1 MIAWMSEETNRVI
14 DKFGLAVYGY
24 HCDNAD
30 DARMK
35 VERGDDC
42 FLLILGDVRHLT
54 PYEINRRFYAAIR
67 GIDALSDVCD
77 ELREQFRKGDAA

>member
-1 MIAWMSEETNRVI
+1 MIAWMSEETRRTI
-14 DKFGLAVYGY
+14 DEYRLAVYGY

-30 DARMK
+30 DARMV
-35 VERGDDC
+35 VERGDDTYI
-42 FLLILGDVRHLT
+42 LILGDVRHLT
-54 PYEINRRFYAAIR
+54 PYEINRRFYAAMR

>member
-1 MIAWMSEETNRVI
+1 MIAWMSEETRRTI
-14 DKFGLAVYGY
+14 DEYRLAVYGF

-30 DARMK
+30 DARMV

-42 FLLILGDVRHLT
+42 FLLCLGDVRHLT
-54 PYEINRRFYAAIR
+54 PYEINRRFYAAMR

-77 ELREQFRKGDAA
+77 ELREQFRKVA